1 MAFKELK
8 TNHQD
13 RELFPYS
20 EDVTPPE
27 DGCVRHVRTQRH
39 RRVACNRFAK
49 NVAVSI
55 PFYEST
61 DDPVTDRYRSF
72 YANIQRPWPG
82 QRLTRNPDW
91 TTESRDNGDS
101 AQPDTGDTPVSPRAP
116 ATRSAT
122 LRAAAIRERLTAHRA
137 RRSADRS
144 AATHCNCRA
153 SVFVFMADGQPV
165 VTDWSRKNCWTI
177 TATRGSR
184 HGVQVRFSVYS
195 PNDTKSIPSRASLG
209 RNRTT

>member
-1 MAFKELK
+1 MRDFFERRLRPAGAVKRRNPRSGEPADENAEVSAKSNVATIVLAGARCNGRKNRPARNVNPMAFKELK

-72 YANIQRPWPG
+72 YANTQRPWPG

-91 TTESRDNGDS
+91 TTESRDNGGS

-116 ATRSAT
+116 ATLSAT

-144 AATHCNCRA
+144 SAR
-153 SVFVFMADGQPV
+153 
-165 VTDWSRKNCWTI
+165 
-177 TATRGSR
+177 
-184 HGVQVRFSVYS
+184 
-195 PNDTKSIPSRASLG
+195 
-209 RNRTT
+209 